1 MKKDN
6 LKSDEKL
13 KYNPEITERDMDILK
28 QDNIHGDGGRDQLLK
43 DRKAKVDFAGKD
55 LDIPGRTQAKK
66 GNGPLGLNDEEN
78 KLDSHSKN
86 R

>member
-43 DRKAKVDFAGKD
+43 IEKQK
-55 LDIPGRTQAKK
+55 
-66 GNGPLGLNDEEN
+66 
-78 KLDSHSKN
+78 
-86 R
+86 